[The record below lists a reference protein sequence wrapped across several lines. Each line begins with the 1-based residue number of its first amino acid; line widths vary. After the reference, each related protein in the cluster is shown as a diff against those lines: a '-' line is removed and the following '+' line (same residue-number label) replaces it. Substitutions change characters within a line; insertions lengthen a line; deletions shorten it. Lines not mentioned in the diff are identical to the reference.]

1 MGSLLE
7 MSLRG
12 QLDNETIPEVFLE
25 TYLVNTLDEIIF
37 TNDLTKRFRDVVAVD
52 HVNLHVPKGEV
63 FGLLGPN
70 GSGKTTMVRMLCG
83 LMVPSGGTAT
93 VVGYDVS
100 SRPEQVKENIGYMP
114 QRFCLYEDHT
124 VFENLSFFA
133 RIYGLRRDEARK
145 RISDILGLV
154 QLSEASGR
162 LAGTLSGG
170 LKQRLALACAL
181 VHQPKLLFLDEPTA
195 GIDPPL
201 RRAFWDYFRQLN
213 RQGVTVFV
221 NTHYMDEAGQCDRLG
236 ILREGKIVAVG
247 SPKEL
252 KRKVAGGDG
261 LDVLCSDPQTARLA
275 LERETCIFSAVV
287 EDRWLRLIVDDAG
300 SATPRIVSALERS
313 GIHVYDIQIG
323 ELTLEDVF
331 LALTTGGG

>member
-1 MGSLLE
+1 

-114 QRFCLYEDHT
+114 QRFCLYEDHSHT
-124 VFENLSFFA
+124 
-133 RIYGLRRDEARK
+133 RRSLPSALHGRLYK
-145 RISDILGLV
+145 PRSS
-154 QLSEASGR
+154 QLSLRKEPDPGDSANHTCHLRVHFPFWS
-162 LAGTLSGG
+162 LLS
-170 LKQRLALACAL
+170 
-181 VHQPKLLFLDEPTA
+181 T
-195 GIDPPL
+195 
-201 RRAFWDYFRQLN
+201 
-213 RQGVTVFV
+213 
-221 NTHYMDEAGQCDRLG
+221 
-236 ILREGKIVAVG
+236 
-247 SPKEL
+247 
-252 KRKVAGGDG
+252 
-261 LDVLCSDPQTARLA
+261 
-275 LERETCIFSAVV
+275 
-287 EDRWLRLIVDDAG
+287 
-300 SATPRIVSALERS
+300 
-313 GIHVYDIQIG
+313 
-323 ELTLEDVF
+323 
-331 LALTTGGG
+331 